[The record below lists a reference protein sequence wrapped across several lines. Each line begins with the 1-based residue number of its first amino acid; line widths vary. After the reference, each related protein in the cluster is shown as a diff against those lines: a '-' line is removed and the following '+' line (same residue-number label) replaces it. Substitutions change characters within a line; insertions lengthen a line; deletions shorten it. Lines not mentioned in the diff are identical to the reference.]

1 MHPSPMAETIGPLLP
16 SLVSS
21 YLRII
26 LSPAASSRPA
36 VCEQTQHVLGDR
48 QCPDRFPESNLGTT
62 HYRSRKPETS
72 APCSWPPR
80 HMRPSIPVSAT
91 APLCWRSQA
100 TRGAHLAGIELDADR
115 AEAAKRKGV
124 TTVHGSAFECRV
136 PAESCSLL
144 YLNPPYDS
152 EFGPHS
158 NKRMELVFLEHC
170 YRWVTSE
177 GLLVFV
183 VPAPAVGTCARLL
196 TSQFD
201 RLCVFRLE
209 HPESVRFNQVVVFGR
224 RKKAHLRGEPK
235 GAEELLRIAYKPQLL
250 PVLNQEVSE
259 RYAIP
264 PSSPATITY
273 TGLPL
278 DAIEDALQR
287 SVAMQNARGILVRKH
302 QKMTGRPVT
311 PLHKGHVGLL
321 ACSGMLN
328 GFFGEGEMRHIAHW
342 RSVKYVDEFN
352 EEGETE
358 GETIIRKR
366 ERFSHELT
374 LAYESGQII
383 ELKETKEEKIPNRSA
398 E

>member
-1 MHPSPMAETIGPLLP
+1 MRNAGRLKLGYYPLPIDEARNIRALLVPFGPYAAIDP
-16 SLVSS
+16 CVGEGTALVE
-21 YLRII
+21 I
-26 LSPAASSRPA
+26 
-36 VCEQTQHVLGDR
+36 TQDT
-48 QCPDRFPESNLGTT
+48 D
-62 HYRSRKPETS
+62 
-72 APCSWPPR
+72 
-80 HMRPSIPVSAT
+80 
-91 APLCWRSQA
+91 
-100 TRGAHLAGIELDADR
+100 AHLAGIELDSAR
-115 AEAAKRKGV
+115 AASAATKGIS
-124 TTVHGSAFECRV
+124 TVHGSAFECRV
-136 PAESCSLL
+136 LAETCSLL

-158 NKRMELVFLEHC
+158 NKRMELVFQEHC
-170 YRWVTSE
+170 YRWVISE
-177 GLLVFV
+177 GVLVFV

-196 TSQFD
+196 AAQFD
-201 RLCVFRLE
+201 RISVFRLQ
-209 HPESVRFNQVVVFGR
+209 HPESVRFNQVVLFGR

-235 GAEELLRIAYKPQLL
+235 GAEDLLRIAYKPQLL

-264 PSSPATITY
+264 PSPPTTITH

-278 DAIEDALQR
+278 DEIEDALQR
-287 SVAMQNARGILVRKH
+287 SVAMRNACGILVRKQ

-342 RSVKYVDEFN
+342 RSVKDVDEFN
-352 EEGETE
+352 EEGESE

-374 LAYESGQII
+374 LAYESGHII
-383 ELKETKEEKIPNRSA
+383 ELKETKEKTLNKSSDE
-398 E
+398 